1 MSYTTNWSVSTYASA
16 DNVQFG
22 HWYSQRN
29 PKLDGM
35 TIGTVMS
42 IFRNKTGNWG
52 TLDGDLDSRFPGW
65 IECDG
70 RTLSAQDYPD
80 LFDAIGTTY
89 GGTATRTLSG
99 NTYTYSGNFVL
110 PNYHNRKLFGKGNV
124 DGNSPSSPTIVTYK
138 GPDVTQGASGD
149 SVTVGSQGGNWF
161 IKTIDSIGTPPDEQ
175 VFPGITQ
182 PDGQVV
188 AFQLWQN
195 EDLNPAAYVTKAIG
209 EWVQRQ
215 EGGGANYWNTVND
228 FQEADI
234 TITGGSG
241 TGLQIR
247 VRAEAQFDDG
257 GNTPDDTR
265 FKIMTVLNP
274 GSGYQV
280 GDTMDIT
287 FPDPAPGG
295 GTINLAPGL
304 RVLTVTDEFTTN
316 TDGKFFKLG
325 SLTTSGIDSISGNID
340 YEITGNLQAD
350 IGPLNPIPTIPAQH
364 THDIIVGQVDQIG
377 VGYVAWGTRAFYGNP
392 APGGTQGGQ
401 TDIQGSTF
409 SAIGYNSVVA
419 PGGEVNFTFN
429 NYWAGAVQNNIP
441 GLPGGGNHSGAVGVN
456 EVQGNMV
463 VWSPGALKTHTH
475 YLQQSEFGDS
485 ENVYGWGNVNG
496 GGTSAGGMAT
506 NNTTTINFSQT
517 DLALTAN
524 QADFELNLSKTLV
537 PTPSLVPENTVP
549 LLTKYHRVKYII
561 KAY

>member
-42 IFRNKTGNWG
+42 IFRDKTGNWG

-70 RTLSAQDYPD
+70 RTVSAQDYPD

-89 GGTATRTLSG
+89 GGTATKSLSG

-110 PNYHNRKLFGKGNV
+110 PNYHNRKLFGIGNV

-149 SVTVGSQGGNWF
+149 STTVGSQGGNWF
-161 IKTIDSIGTPPDEQ
+161 IKKIDGIGTPPDEQ

-209 EWVQRQ
+209 EWVQRT
-215 EGGGANYWNTVND
+215 EGGSPNYWDSVNE

-247 VRAEAQFDDG
+247 VRAEAQLNDAGTD
-257 GNTPDDTR
+257 PDDTR

-295 GTINLAPGL
+295 GTITFSPGL
-304 RVLTVTDEFTTN
+304 RVLTVTDQFTTN
-316 TDGKFFKLG
+316 TDGRFFKLG
-325 SLTTSGIDSISGNID
+325 SLTTSGIDSISGEID
-340 YEITGNLQAD
+340 YEITGNLQAA
-350 IGPLNPIPTIPAQH
+350 IGPLNPTPTIPAQH
-364 THDIIVGQVDQIG
+364 THDIITAQVDQIG
-377 VGYVAWGTRAFYGNP
+377 VGYVAWATPGFY
-392 APGGTQGGQ
+392 Q
-401 TDIQGSTF
+401 ISTGEIGA
-409 SAIGYNSVVA
+409 STYSQIGYNSVVS
-419 PGGEVNFTFN
+419 PGGEVNFSFN
-429 NYWAGAVQNNIP
+429 NYWAGDVQNSIP
-441 GLPGGGNHSGAVGVN
+441 GLASGGNDSAGIGVN

-463 VWSPGALKTHTH
+463 VYNPGTLRTHTH
-475 YLQQSEFGDS
+475 YLSQSDFGDS

-496 GGTSAGGMAT
+496 GGTAAGGMAT

-517 DLALTAN
+517 DLALSAN
-524 QADFELNLSKTLV
+524 EADFELNLSKTVV
-537 PTPSLVPENTVP
+537 PTPSMVPESTVP